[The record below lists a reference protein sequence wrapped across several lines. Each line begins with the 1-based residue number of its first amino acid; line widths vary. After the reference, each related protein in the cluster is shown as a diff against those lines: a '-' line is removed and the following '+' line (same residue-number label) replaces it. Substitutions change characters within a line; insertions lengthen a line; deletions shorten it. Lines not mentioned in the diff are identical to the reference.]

1 MDYFISDLHFGH
13 EDRVIWDK
21 RPFRDAAEMYDIMR
35 SRWNDKVTAE
45 DDVWIIGD
53 FTYCGETDDNNI
65 RRYAEGLNGRK
76 HLIYG
81 NHDMRIEADASLQ
94 GLFEECVYQKYIERD
109 GRKIFM
115 YHYPLTEWYRRPT
128 GCFLIYGH
136 IHGSRD
142 DGYEF
147 MANNRSD
154 SAFNAGVM
162 INDYVPVTFDEL
174 RENNRRFHDYSDKGE
189 Y

>member
-13 EDRVIWDK
+13 EDRIIWDE
-21 RPFRDAAEMYDIMR
+21 RPFHNAAEMFDVMR
-35 SRWNDKVTAE
+35 AKWNAKVTDD

-53 FTYCGETDDNNI
+53 FTYYGEQSDDNI
-65 RRYAEGLNGRK
+65 IYYAHSLNGRK

-81 NHDMRIEADASLQ
+81 NHDVRIEQDKKLQSL
-94 GLFEECVYQKYIERD
+94 FTECVYQKYIETE

-115 YHYPLTEWYRRPT
+115 YHYPLVEWYRRPA

-147 MANNRSD
+147 MASHRGD

-162 INDYVPVTFDEL
+162 INGYVPVTFEEL
-174 RENNRRFHDYSDKGE
+174 RENNQRFHNDYH
-189 Y
+189 